1 MSFLQHLFG
10 NATEIDPS
18 AVQAEFQPVMVSEE
32 AVAKAFKLFRDLLIM
47 TNLRLI
53 VVDKQGLTG
62 TKQEIT
68 SIPWKSI
75 KKFSCE
81 NAGFLDGDGELKVWL
96 TGEPLPM
103 KWELSKAIN
112 IREVYAYLSHYVL
125 THG

>member
-1 MSFLQHLFG
+1 
-10 NATEIDPS
+10 
-18 AVQAEFQPVMVSEE
+18 MVNEE
-32 AVAKAFKLFRDLLIM
+32 AVAKAFKLFRDLLIV